1 MGQCISW
8 RRWEKKSS
16 SLNWDKISRWK
27 EIRKESGENM
37 VYLRSAAE
45 LHQGIMDAKEK
56 ELQNQGDS
64 LNRDV
69 SVSQYQ
75 I

>member
-1 MGQCISW
+1 
-8 RRWEKKSS
+8 
-16 SLNWDKISRWK
+16 
-27 EIRKESGENM
+27 M

-45 LHQGIMDAKEK
+45 LHQGIMGAKEK

>member
-1 MGQCISW
+1 
-8 RRWEKKSS
+8 
-16 SLNWDKISRWK
+16 
-27 EIRKESGENM
+27 M

-56 ELQNQGDS
+56 ELQNQCDS

-75 I
+75 IQFRNSLNTNRCCFCFRLPLVELLV